1 MATKKENSPILIKDK
16 DGSIKYTLEFTR
28 RAVVFAER
36 NGFILEDIPRKPVT
50 GLSDLFYYAFQAHH
64 KGIRRDVTDE
74 ILEELGGLRAE
85 GLLSRLVDL
94 YNAACMPEQ
103 DEGGE
108 KNAGLA
114 LVL

>member
-28 RAVVFAER
+28 RTVVFAER
-36 NGFILEDIPRKPVT
+36 NGFILEDITKKPLT
-50 GLSDLFYYAFQAHH
+50 GLSDLFFYAFQAHH
-64 KGIRRDVTDE
+64 RGIRHDVTDE
-74 ILEELGGLRAE
+74 VLDEVGGLRAE
-85 GLLSRLVDL
+85 GLVSRLIDL

-103 DEGGE
+103 EDGGE
-108 KNAGLA
+108 KNAKLA

>member
-1 MATKKENSPILIKDK
+1 M
-16 DGSIKYTLEFTR
+16 
-28 RAVVFAER
+28 
-36 NGFILEDIPRKPVT
+36 
-50 GLSDLFYYAFQAHH
+50 
-64 KGIRRDVTDE
+64 TDE

-85 GLLSRLVDL
+85 GLLPRLIDL

-103 DEGGE
+103 EDGGE